1 MAKQLILDTSAK
13 YLVVALAENEK
24 IIDKIQ
30 YIAWQRQSEFTALE
44 IQNILKRNHTTMR
57 EIKRIIVSNG
67 PGSYTGVRIALT
79 LAKVFAI
86 SLNIPLCVLSSL
98 QAMCGVKTKQI
109 ALLDARSKRAYVGLY
124 DKGIKLRDDF
134 VCGLDELESLLKK
147 HPDFEVVGDRF
158 LVGLPEQEIAFP
170 EQMLALSKL
179 VEDHPDVD
187 ALVPVYL
194 KEIL

>member
-1 MAKQLILDTSAK
+1 
-13 YLVVALAENEK
+13 
-24 IIDKIQ
+24 
-30 YIAWQRQSEFTALE
+30 
-44 IQNILKRNHTTMR
+44 MR

-79 LAKVFAI
+79 LAKFFAI

-158 LVGLPEQEIAFP
+158 LVGLPEQEIDFP
-170 EQMLALSKL
+170 KQMLALSKL